1 MLSNFQSNSKY
12 VMFVGKYVS
21 TTNVEDQKVEINGF
35 FCLASVLL
43 NNLTDF
49 DRPTT
54 EQQMN

>member
-1 MLSNFQSNSKY
+1 
-12 VMFVGKYVS
+12 MFVGKYVS

-54 EQQMN
+54 EQQMT